1 MRKTLIALSLGLAC
15 ASAFAQQ
22 APTAAP
28 EIEPGTFLS
37 FVDYDANGD
46 GTVTIAEFLA
56 KVATGDQDV
65 ARACDTDGDGLLSAG
80 EHEACGSP
88 LIARARPQPMQG

>member
-1 MRKTLIALSLGLAC
+1 MRQTLIALSLGLAC
-15 ASAFAQQ
+15 VSAFAQQ
-22 APTAAP
+22 ADTAAP

-37 FVDYDANGD
+37 FIDYDADAN

-56 KVATGDQDV
+56 KVAPGDQSV
-65 ARACDTDGDGLLSAG
+65 ARACDTDGDGLLSG
-80 EHEACGSP
+80 FEHEACGSQ